1 MSDADART
9 EPTSSEANSPSG
21 KTPAYGILAEYETPS
36 ALLRAARAVRGAG
49 LKRWDTYT
57 PYPVHGIDLAMGI
70 RPTRLP
76 FIVLG
81 AGALGCL
88 TAVWLQWYTNA
99 HDFPWIVSGKPFWSI
114 PATIPITFELTVLFA
129 AGAALFSMLILN
141 GLPRFSHPLDFN
153 RRFARSTSDRFFL
166 AVQASDPKFDADALR
181 ELLNETEPLSLQDI
195 SEDRVS
201 STALPPM
208 LVYGLVVAAVAAL
221 VPLALAAKAR
231 ASTSRET
238 RLHIIP
244 DMDFQPKMKADREN
258 VFFDDDR
265 VTRLPPPGTVAM
277 GDLHADDEF
286 YRGRHGD
293 AYVTA
298 FPKRLRI
305 DDDLLHRG
313 QQRFGIYCAPCH
325 GLAGDGDGMVAK
337 RAEALAEGTW
347 VPPANL
353 HQDYIRAEPVGK
365 LFDTITHG
373 IRNMPAYGH
382 QIPERDRWAIV
393 AYVRA
398 LQLSR
403 AVPIQELTDDQRK
416 ALE

>member
-1 MSDADART
+1 
-9 EPTSSEANSPSG
+9 
-21 KTPAYGILAEYETPS
+21 
-36 ALLRAARAVRGAG
+36 
-49 LKRWDTYT
+49 
-57 PYPVHGIDLAMGI
+57 
-70 RPTRLP
+70 
-76 FIVLG
+76 
-81 AGALGCL
+81 LGCL

-181 ELLNETEPLSLQDI
+181 ELLSETEPLSIQDI
-195 SEDRVS
+195 AEDRVS
-201 STALPPM
+201 SPVLPPL
-208 LVYGLVVAAVAAL
+208 LVYGLVVAAVAAF

-244 DMDFQPKMKADREN
+244 DMDFQPKMKADRAN

-277 GDLHADDEF
+277 GELHADDEF
-286 YRGRHGD
+286 YRGRHAD
-293 AYVTA
+293 TFVTT
-298 FPKRLRI
+298 FPRRLQI
-305 DDDLLHRG
+305 DEDMLHRG

-353 HQDYIRAEPVGK
+353 HQDYIRAQPVGK

-403 AVPIQELTDDQRK
+403 AVPVQDLTDEQRE
-416 ALE
+416 ALK